1 MKVNQEFTPSFVV
14 ARRLICSGLMFIAS
28 TLCAAQKQPASS
40 GTEIKFTAPREGTV
54 LVNIYKSDGTLA
66 RRLVQGEHV
75 AKGVQ
80 QRTWDGLLDD
90 GTMAPPG
97 DYTWKGLFHEGI
109 GLKLR
114 GWVGSG
120 GGLPWLTPDGKGG
133 WGGDRGVPSA
143 VAADEKKVYLGWSL
157 AENGKSVVAC
167 DLDGHVQWS
176 HRRSEGP
183 SGCKALAVDDGLVYV
198 LGGLEG
204 AGANGGAIYR
214 LKTED
219 GTPVP
224 WPNGAIDLKIF
235 ALWPPDGKTRPD
247 MANAMAVR
255 HGHIYLSFTNSQFL
269 TLLDAKSGAYLQTV
283 VGAPPGM
290 IDVAPTQTPLP
301 DSPDKLSDADF
312 GVISLGDGVIG
323 RILFAHDPFW
333 VVTSDMTQLERDAT
347 FTALT
352 VIGDHG
358 KFHPRTAFIGYGAP
372 YHQVQAYSL
381 LNMDEPAWIAGRRGG
396 RAPLG
401 PWQADGLRAVRGVAL
416 AADGKLWVAENDG
429 FPKRFSVWDTTGKQ
443 GKLVREFFGPPE
455 KRAEGGAI
463 NPLDPDIMLAQNCE
477 WRLSPKGDRVTCL
490 GVISRDE
497 MGASHFGVGKNGHAY
512 LVASASPFGEAP
524 LSIFER
530 LGDGNY
536 KLRSR
541 IYYTDETGKEVPAPE
556 RDERVNTVFWSDSD
570 GDGKEQPEEKRMV
583 PYAIRFLSRWPGR
596 DLTLPGAVYAPEPY
610 GVLLDV
616 KSWTPCGA
624 PLYEPTVARKLP
636 DDAFGASERGEYFL
650 THIGPNRLGGVGC
663 VQAANG
669 RTIWK
674 CESPQDDQFVPFLGG
689 SARLAAPLNNVWVLS
704 ANHGSWRLLTE
715 DGFDFPDLLTGD
727 DSKIRWPQ
735 IAQRGADMTHAD
747 AQGAWSG
754 SLTKGNDGK
763 LYLQTG
769 RYAYWNLEFTGLEKV
784 KALPGGKLTVPP
796 AK

>member
-1 MKVNQEFTPSFVV
+1 MKVNQEFTPSFVA

-28 TLCAAQKQPASS
+28 TLCAAPKQPASS

-80 QRTWDGLLDD
+80 QRIWDGLLDD

-120 GGLPWLTPDGKGG
+120 GGLPWVTPDGKGG

-143 VAADEKKVYLGWSL
+143 VAADEQKVYLGWSL

-167 DLDGHVQWS
+167 DPDGHVQWS

-183 SGCKALAVDDGLVYV
+183 SGCKALAVDDGLLYV

-214 LKTED
+214 LDAKD

-224 WPNGAIDLKIF
+224 WPSGAVDLKIF
-235 ALWPPDGKTRPD
+235 SLWPADSKTRPD

-255 HGHIYLSFTNSQFL
+255 HGHIYLTFTNSQFL
-269 TLLDAKSGAYLQTV
+269 TVLDAKTGDYLQTV

-290 IDVAPTQTPLP
+290 LDVAPTQTPLP

-333 VVTSDMTQLERDAT
+333 VVTSDMAQLERDAT

-381 LNMDEPAWIAGRRGG
+381 LNMDEPEWIAGRRGG

-416 AADGKLWVAENDG
+416 AADGKLWVAESDA
-429 FPKRFSVWDTTGKQ
+429 FPKRFSVWDTNGKQ
-443 GKLVREFFGPPE
+443 GKVVGEFFGPVE
-455 KRAEGGAI
+455 KGDAGVAI
-463 NPLDPDIMLAQNCE
+463 NPLDPDVMFAQGCE
-477 WRLSPKGDRVTCL
+477 WRIDRKTGIAKCL
-490 GVISRDE
+490 GVVTREPVFCARYGI
-497 MGASHFGVGKNGHAY
+497 GKNGHAY
-512 LVASASPFGEAP
+512 LITQGQTHPAD
-524 LSIFER
+524 IFER
-530 LGDGNY
+530 LSDGHY
-536 KLRSR
+536 QLRSR
-541 IYYTDETGKEVPAPE
+541 IYYADEKGNETMTEATKTVAWADENGDGQIQQNELNESAFVIPLQSPAPDLAFIVRSPDYDHGE
-556 RDERVNTVFWSDSD
+556 ARGRFRVARWS
-570 GDGKEQPEEKRMV
+570 
-583 PYAIRFLSRWPGR
+583 A
-596 DLTLPGAVYAPEPY
+596 
-610 GVLLDV
+610 
-616 KSWTPCGA
+616 CGA
-624 PLYEPTVARKLP
+624 PCYDLNADRGIHSSTQQISADGRLALVWWSGPACRNMDGEGPLRWALP
-636 DDAFGASERGEYFL
+636 G
-650 THIGPNRLGGVGC
+650 
-663 VQAANG
+663 
-669 RTIWK
+669 
-674 CESPQDDQFVPFLGG
+674 DQFG
-689 SARLAAPLNNVWVLS
+689 SAIGSALLPSPLRNIWVLAS
-704 ANHGSWRLLTE
+704 QEKGWHIVNE
-715 DGFDFPDLLTGD
+715 DGFDLGRFFEGD
-727 DSKIRWPQ
+727 QTRAAWPKLSVP
-735 IAQRGADMTHAD
+735 GADMASV
-747 AQGAWSG
+747 AAPASG
-754 SLTKGNDGK
+754 SVTQTGNGK
-763 LYLQTG
+763 LLLATG
-769 RYAYWNLEFTGLEKV
+769 ESAFWNLEVTGLEKV
-784 KALPGGKLTVPP
+784 KALPGGELTIPP

>member
-1 MKVNQEFTPSFVV
+1 
-14 ARRLICSGLMFIAS
+14 
-28 TLCAAQKQPASS
+28 
-40 GTEIKFTAPREGTV
+40 

-66 RRLVQGEHV
+66 RRLVQGEHF
-75 AKGVQ
+75 AKGAQ
-80 QRTWDGLLDD
+80 KRTWDGLLDD

-114 GWVGSG
+114 GWVASG

-176 HRRSEGP
+176 HRREEGA
-183 SGCKALAVDDGLVYV
+183 SGCKTLAVDDGLVYV

-214 LKTED
+214 LKAED

-235 ALWPPDGKTRPD
+235 SLWPPDGKTRPD

-269 TLLDAKSGAYLQTV
+269 TLLDAKTGAYLQTV

-333 VVTSDMTQLERDAT
+333 VVTSDMAQLERDAT
-347 FTALT
+347 FTAIT

-372 YHQVQAYSL
+372 YHQVKAYSL
-381 LNMDEPAWIAGRRGG
+381 LNMETPEWIAGRQGG

-401 PWQADGLRAVRGVAL
+401 PWQADGLRAVRAVAL
-416 AADGKLWVAENDG
+416 AADGKLWVAESDA

-443 GKLVREFFGPPE
+443 GKLVREFFGP
-455 KRAEGGAI
+455 ASDAVMAI
-463 NPLDPDIMLAQNCE
+463 NPVDPDVMFAQGCE
-477 WRLSPKGDRVTCL
+477 WRIDRKTGVAKCL
-490 GVISRDE
+490 GVVTREPIDTARY
-497 MGASHFGVGKNGHAY
+497 GIGKNGHAY
-512 LVASASPFGEAP
+512 LIMTVAES
-524 LSIFER
+524 LTVNIFER
-530 LGDGNY
+530 VKEADY
-536 KLRSR
+536 RLRTR
-541 IYYTDETGKEVPAPE
+541 IFRAKE
-556 RDERVNTVFWSDSD
+556 SDSTAFAGKMVMWVDED
-570 GDGKEQPEEKRMV
+570 GDGKMQDTEMVAIDEGPGGVGFGIAAPNLALWKRPLNNDSYV
-583 PYAIRFLSRWPGR
+583 PTHIYS
-596 DLTLPGAVYAPEPY
+596 
-610 GVLLDV
+610 V
-616 KSWTPCGA
+616 KDWSACGA
-624 PLYEPTVARKLP
+624 PRYDLKDGIAIPVLAVASPDMKLALSP
-636 DDAFGASERGEYFL
+636 
-650 THIGPNRLGGVGC
+650 LGGLECVVVGKEKK
-663 VQAANG
+663 QRWRIPG
-669 RTIWK
+669 GQFKGSTSTGTI
-674 CESPQDDQFVPFLGG
+674 G
-689 SARLAAPLNNVWVLS
+689 SAHLPPPINNAWFVGPREDGWS
-704 ANHGSWRLLTE
+704 IWTE
-715 DGFDFPDLLTGD
+715 DGFDLAHFFASGAEEPQ
-727 DSKIRWPQ
+727 WPKVP
-735 IAQRGADMTHAD
+735 APGADMSRAGVPANASFT
-747 AQGAWSG
+747 QGR
-754 SLTKGNDGK
+754 DGK
-763 LYLQTG
+763 LYVGATDA
-769 RYAYWNLEFTGLEKV
+769 AYWNMEVTGLEKV
-784 KALPGGKLTVPP
+784 KALPGGKLTVPV